1 MSSSNDPRIQRL
13 QRGIDEQRQ
22 TKAAIEKTAVESI
35 TDFIMNL
42 LRPLVKGVVQGL
54 LGWLQG
60 LFK

>member
-1 MSSSNDPRIQRL
+1 MSNNPKIQRL
-13 QRGIDEQRQ
+13 QQGIDEQRQ
-22 TKAAIEKTAVESI
+22 RKAAIEKTAVESV

-42 LRPLVKGVVQGL
+42 IRPLVKGLVEGL